1 MSISSNCSALGI
13 VDNVKK
19 VIESIMY
26 QILRTHWS
34 LKNCSAL
41 EMVDDVKEVINTAY

>member
-1 MSISSNCSALGI
+1 MSISSSCSALDI

-19 VIESIMY
+19 VIESMMY

-34 LKNCSAL
+34 FKNCSAL
-41 EMVDDVKEVINTAY
+41 EIVDNVKKVIHIAY